1 MSPLLRRALLAL
13 VIGIG
18 TGVISAMVWP
28 GDLAGE
34 PMTAGHWIA
43 VGGFLVT
50 AVLLFLAA
58 GLVFVSVIGSA
69 WTVKEFDPNEYLDK
83 MKRDGRSGP

>member
-1 MSPLLRRALLAL
+1 MTPLLRRALLAL

-18 TGVISAMVWP
+18 IGAISAMVWP

-34 PMTAGHWIA
+34 PMTAGHWVA

-69 WTVKEFDPNEYLDK
+69 WRVKEFDPTEYLDK
-83 MKRDGRSGP
+83 LKRDEGGGP